1 VGIPAL
7 VAVMS
12 RQKYGDIKKDRL
24 LESRRKVADD
34 VKAAALKGWISND
47 GDEEFGLD
55 EEVSSM
61 SVR

>member
-1 VGIPAL
+1 MAVPAL
-7 VAVMS
+7 LAVMS
-12 RQKYGDIKKDRL
+12 RRKYEEIKKDRL
-24 LESRRKVADD
+24 LESRRKVEED

-55 EEVSSM
+55 EEASSM